1 MSQILVERVKY
12 QVEDPTNPLNKYGE
26 SKLLGEKAVLNTSPQ
41 NIVLRIPVLYGEV
54 ENLKE
59 STITNLLNIIQEG
72 KPFGVSWPIIH

>member
-1 MSQILVERVKY
+1 MSRILVERVKY

-26 SKLLGEKAVLNTSPQ
+26 SKLLGEKAVLDTSPQ

-72 KPFGVSWPIIH
+72 RPFEASWPIIN